1 MLGAMESVTT
11 KRLLKRC
18 KRKAWN
24 TKMMQAKKKKE
35 SLEEGIKLDESKH
48 DKGEACEYGH
58 NHWLRANTKAAA
70 PETKKT
76 LN

>member
-1 MLGAMESVTT
+1 MKYKNDAS
-11 KRLLKRC
+11 
-18 KRKAWN
+18 
-24 TKMMQAKKKKE
+24 QKKK